1 MDKIQVVIVEDEA
14 IVSMGLRHEL
24 ESFGYSV
31 PAEFRTGEEAVEA
44 VPHLLPD
51 LVLMDIRLGE
61 GMDGIETGALIQGQF
76 NVPVVYLTAYAVPD
90 MLNRRELT
98 EIFDCLT
105 KPVASEHLRLAIDT
119 AILRY
124 GSEGNPNS

>member
-14 IVSMGLRHEL
+14 IISMGLRHEL

-44 VPHLLPD
+44 MPHLLPD

-76 NVPVVYLTAYAVPD
+76 NVPVVYLTAYADPD
-90 MLNRRELT
+90 MLNRVT
-98 EIFDCLT
+98 EIFDFLT
-105 KPVASEHLRLAIDT
+105 KPVASAHLRLAIET
-119 AILRY
+119 AMLKHH
-124 GSEGNPNS
+124 EGNPNS

>member
-14 IVSMGLRHEL
+14 IASMGLRHEL

-31 PAEFRTGEEAVEA
+31 PAEFRTGEEAIEA
-44 VPHLLPD
+44 VPRLLPD

-90 MLNRRELT
+90 MLNRVT

-105 KPVASEHLRLAIDT
+105 KPVASEQLRLAIDT
-119 AILRY
+119 TILRY
-124 GSEGNPNS
+124 ESEGNPNS

>member
-1 MDKIQVVIVEDEA
+1 MDKIQIVIVEDEA

-44 VPHLLPD
+44 VPRLLPD

-76 NVPVVYLTAYAVPD
+76 NVPVVYLTAYADKARSGEVD
-90 MLNRRELT
+90 RS
-98 EIFDCLT
+98 I
-105 KPVASEHLRLAIDT
+105 
-119 AILRY
+119 
-124 GSEGNPNS
+124 